1 MNKFAVIRQTTRRAA
16 LRSAAVVAAA
26 ASAAVPAFAAPVD
39 LTTLVDSVDFSTTGT
54 AVLAVGAAL
63 IVVYITIKAAGF
75 VIGMVRRG

>member
-1 MNKFAVIRQTTRRAA
+1 MKFTSKPLARAGLVVA
-16 LRSAAVVAAA
+16 VAAA
-26 ASAAVPAFAAPVD
+26 VATQANAAPPV
-39 LTTLVDSVDFSTTGT
+39 LTTLVDAVDFSTAGA